1 MFQQHLK
8 KDDNIASL
16 MENTREDDDVD
27 DWTTLDVIHW
37 LESSGFPDH
46 IITTLR
52 DKSIDGYMLRRLL
65 HISGKKVK
73 ISGKKLR
80 RT

>member
-1 MFQQHLK
+1 MFPK
-8 KDDNIASL
+8 KDEQKNIASL
-16 MENTREDDDVD
+16 MANTREDDDVD
-27 DWTTLDVIHW
+27 DWTTSDVIHW

-46 IITTLR
+46 IIFPLR

>member
-46 IITTLR
+46 IITPLR